1 MREQG
6 SAPAHLG
13 LGHTLIIA
21 ILLFAGAGTV
31 GNLNVFLLLL
41 GLACAEPA
49 AQASRI
55 RATSAGKL
63 DHATTAVA
71 HELLLAFFWL
81 ILTCRNRN
89 RSTPG
94 S

>member
-41 GLACAEPA
+41 LGLACAEPA

-55 RATSAGKL
+55 RTTSAGNSTMQRPL
-63 DHATTAVA
+63 
-71 HELLLAFFWL
+71 WL
-81 ILTCRNRN
+81 TNFSL
-89 RSTPG
+89 RSSG
-94 S
+94 